1 MTAYVIGNGES
12 RAGIDLAELEGD
24 TYGSNALHRDFHPD
38 NLVCC
43 DKRMV
48 HEALDGEY
56 LGPIYTR
63 PDWVDEFS
71 HLMNVHELPAFTWP
85 ETEKWEQHFHCGS
98 GLHSVWLALTDGQE
112 HISLLGFDLFSTD
125 GLHNNIYKDTNNY
138 ESSNYNAVDPSHWI
152 PQFERMFTTYPDVHF
167 DYLVPEFPGMGW
179 RTPKQWHNCRNL
191 HLHTRVL

>member
-12 RAGIDLAELEGD
+12 RAGIDLAELEGE

-38 NLVCC
+38 NLICC

-85 ETEKWEQHFHCGS
+85 ETEKWEQHFQCGS
-98 GLHSVWLALTDGQE
+98 GLHSVWLALTDGHE
-112 HISLLGFDLFSTD
+112 RISLLGFDLFSTD

-138 ESSNYNAVDPSHWI
+138 ESSDYSAVDPSHWI
-152 PQFERMFTTYPDVHF
+152 PQFERMFKTYPDVHF
-167 DYLVPEFPGMGW
+167 DYLVPDFPGLGW
-179 RTPKQWHNCRNL
+179 RTPKQ
-191 HLHTRVL
+191 